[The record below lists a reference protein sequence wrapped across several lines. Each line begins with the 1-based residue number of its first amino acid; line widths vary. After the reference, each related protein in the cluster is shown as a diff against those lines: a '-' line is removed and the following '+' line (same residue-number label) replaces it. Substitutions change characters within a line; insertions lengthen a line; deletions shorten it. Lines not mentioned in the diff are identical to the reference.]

1 MSNDYSIKRI
11 KQDYLSWN
19 IAYHLV
25 STLTSIMRA
34 DKVDLL
40 QQLDS
45 ARF

>member
-11 KQDYLSWN
+11 KQDYFSWN
-19 IAYHLV
+19 IAYHLAT
-25 STLTSIMRA
+25 TLTSIMRT
-34 DKVDLL
+34 DRVDLL